1 MKVDIY
7 NAKKEKVGEV
17 SLKKEVFGCDFNA
30 PLVSQYVRVYMANQR
45 RGTADVKTRAEV
57 SGGGI
62 KPWKQKGTGRARHGS
77 IRSPIWVHGGIAHG
91 PKSKDWS
98 LKMPQKMRIA
108 ALFSALSEKAKNK
121 KIIILDDLKTTS
133 YSTKKMNELIKKF
146 SDSTKIGLVIPKS
159 DEKIMRSSRNIEG
172 VYVKAASDLN
182 AFYILG
188 LEEMVVVKSSL
199 DKIYETFLK

>member
-1 MKVDIY
+1 MLFR
-7 NAKKEKVGEV
+7 
-17 SLKKEVFGCDFNA
+17 S
-30 PLVSQYVRVYMANQR
+30 VYMANQR

>member
-1 MKVDIY
+1 
-7 NAKKEKVGEV
+7 
-17 SLKKEVFGCDFNA
+17 
-30 PLVSQYVRVYMANQR
+30 
-45 RGTADVKTRAEV
+45 
-57 SGGGI
+57 
-62 KPWKQKGTGRARHGS
+62 
-77 IRSPIWVHGGIAHG
+77 
-91 PKSKDWS
+91 
-98 LKMPQKMRIA
+98 
-108 ALFSALSEKAKNK
+108 
-121 KIIILDDLKTTS
+121 
-133 YSTKKMNELIKKF
+133 MNELIKKF